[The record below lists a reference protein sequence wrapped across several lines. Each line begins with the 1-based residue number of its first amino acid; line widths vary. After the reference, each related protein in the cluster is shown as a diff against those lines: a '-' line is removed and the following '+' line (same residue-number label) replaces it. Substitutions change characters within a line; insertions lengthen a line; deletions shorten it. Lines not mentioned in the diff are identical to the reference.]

1 MSRSNPVKPES
12 PSKIFREVLY
22 SLWNQDNDGFDTFD
36 SFYEDR
42 MSKLIKHY
50 RKQIKK
56 K

>member
-22 SLWNQDNDGFDTFD
+22 TLWRQNDEGFEHFETYY
-36 SFYEDR
+36 SDR
-42 MSKLIKHY
+42 MDKLIKHY

-56 K
+56 